1 MAVSEDPE
9 GRSAHRRRAVR
20 SPGRPALS
28 GHVTGAMIRSSAAAR
43 GDGAPGREGLRCRR
57 CCLGSLCLP
66 AGVQPAEVA
75 LLDSV
80 VDTRRE
86 LAEGEVLVEEDAP
99 LRALWVVRSGSLK
112 AETRWGG
119 RVQVV
124 AFHLPGEL
132 VGWDAIAG
140 GRYRTTIRALEPST
154 LCVVRYQRL
163 MGLGDR
169 IPRLHRRLLAMLSG
183 AAHRDWVVSAV
194 GAGVQAEARV
204 LAFLLSLAERL
215 VTAGLSVD
223 EVRLSMSRDDIA
235 SYLGLAP
242 ETVSRAMVRVGRLD
256 CLEVRRRRVRF
267 HDLGALR
274 AALRAMAA
282 S

>member
-1 MAVSEDPE
+1 MV
-9 GRSAHRRRAVR
+9 G
-20 SPGRPALS
+20 
-28 GHVTGAMIRSSAAAR
+28 TSAAAR
-43 GDGAPGREGLRCRR
+43 TEAAPGPGALRCRH
-57 CCLGSLCLP
+57 CCLGPLCLP

-75 LLDSV
+75 LLDGV

-86 LAEGEVLVEEDAP
+86 LAEGEVLVEEGAP

-119 RVQVV
+119 RAQVV

-132 VGWDAIAG
+132 AGWDAVAG
-140 GRYRTTIRALEPST
+140 GRHRTTVRALEPST
-154 LCVVRYQRL
+154 LCMVRYQRL

-169 IPRLHRRLLAMLSG
+169 IPRLHRRLLSMLSG
-183 AAHRDWVVSAV
+183 AAHRDWMVSAV
-194 GAGVQAEARV
+194 GPGAQAEARV

-215 VTAGLSVD
+215 SAAGLSTD
-223 EVRLSMSRDDIA
+223 EVRLGMSRDDIA

-242 ETVSRAMVRVGRLD
+242 ETVSRAMVRLGRLG

-267 HDLGALR
+267 HDLDALR
-274 AALRAMAA
+274 AALRAAA
-282 S
+282 AG